1 MKTQV
6 HEIHKQANLERCIPY
21 MESFIHLFNSVWFEC
36 CRIWLRR
43 ALQTM
48 GTVCLFFFF
57 FPNTCYF
64 ISNVVIFSQKLNA
77 CVQHLSA
84 NTSKTGKEDFIQD
97 HYIRDKIFNSSKTKA
112 GGFLNVRIS

>member
-1 MKTQV
+1 MKYINRPIWKDV
-6 HEIHKQANLERCIPY
+6 SPIWN
-21 MESFIHLFNSVWFEC
+21 HLFTYLILSGLSVAESGSEELSKPW
-36 CRIWLRR
+36 
-43 ALQTM
+43 ALF
-48 GTVCLFFFF
+48 VCFLFF